1 MTLAELV
8 SRPGYKEISEI
19 AQLFQNLT
27 DAECASDTRE
37 LALSLAY
44 SRLRGALADQEQCR
58 DIIERLQAIEFD
70 PVIEEDYDEKGRVIY
85 IISESDE
92 LGDQA
97 DRVLSWRFRRKVR
110 KVLLEALSHC
120 RPSDERQT
128 VLAPPPKLGCS
139 FITEKQV
146 HGLLLE
152 RWNEAWQCANLGL
165 LLPASVVLGSVLEGA
180 LTYYFEF
187 IADKVTRDRH
197 KLKGSPDFWKL
208 KSLVEAVVS
217 EVDFRT
223 GVPEL
228 TNQIREE
235 RNYIHPNVGLKSAP
249 LTLEGLHTN
258 FAIISELFARLSSH
272 AAQVK
277 P

>member
-1 MTLAELV
+1 LTLAELV
-8 SRPGYKEISEI
+8 LRPGYKEISELV
-19 AQLFQNLT
+19 QLFQNLS
-27 DAECASDTRE
+27 DAECASDTRD

-44 SRLRGALADQEQCR
+44 SRLRSALDDREQSEE
-58 DIIERLQAIEFD
+58 IITRLQGIEFN
-70 PVIEEDYDEKGRVIY
+70 PVIDEVIDERGHVVHRFV
-85 IISESDE
+85 ESDE
-92 LGDQA
+92 LGDEA

-139 FITEKQV
+139 FVTDKQV
-146 HGLLLE
+146 YGLLLE

-187 IADKVTRDRH
+187 VADDTARNRH
-197 KLKGSPDFWKL
+197 DLKGSPDFWKL